1 MNRVEFKTELDKYIG
16 YTLSIL
22 MNQAAKT
29 REPESK
35 EAFRLAIGMIRI
47 LSEDYVK
54 LADNYE
60 DFLEAL
66 EKRER
71 IAREQ
76 IR

>member
-1 MNRVEFKTELDKYIG
+1 MNRVEFKTEFDKYIG

-29 REPESK
+29 GEPESK

-47 LSEDYVK
+47 LSEDYAK